1 MNKKYPTC
9 YARILLA
16 YHKVRLCFVESEV
29 RATATCVHREKLDH
43 LLRTI
48 SYYSRNGSKLF
59 QIYSQ
64 ISIQTY
70 FTIMNRETSHTFKN
84 LTSKLTSKTYS
95 CSNKSIEERNIR
107 RDLKKFE
114 EKETP
119 RTLELNEGISRC
131 EQPTA
136 IWQKVRLPIGRNV
149 KNGYKGGT
157 KREREREEKNLLVG

>member
-1 MNKKYPTC
+1 MFCRKRG
-9 YARILLA
+9 AR
-16 YHKVRLCFVESEV
+16 
-29 RATATCVHREKLDH
+29 HRNLRTSRKTRH

-48 SYYSRNGSKLF
+48 SYYSRNETKLF

-149 KNGYKGGT
+149 KNGHKGGT
-157 KREREREEKNLLVG
+157 KREKEREKKRIS

>member
-1 MNKKYPTC
+1 
-9 YARILLA
+9 
-16 YHKVRLCFVESEV
+16 
-29 RATATCVHREKLDH
+29 
-43 LLRTI
+43 
-48 SYYSRNGSKLF
+48 
-59 QIYSQ
+59 
-64 ISIQTY
+64 
-70 FTIMNRETSHTFKN
+70 MNRETSHTFKN

-157 KREREREEKNLLVG
+157 KREKEREKKRISQLGDEKVGREKRGREEEQQRGKFASENVTIFEHCREEGHSNGYVAKNDR